1 MARYRETFRRH
12 PVRFSLPII
21 VSIAFAAWFAFGSPR
36 VYRSTASVWI
46 DNGPVEGSS
55 LEDLSVQAA
64 QASMGLLTGPVGPA
78 PIEQVTLKEQ
88 LSSPMFDQAVG
99 EDSLLPRYLASGARQ
114 GFSPTVL
121 LKHGGVSIQYE
132 VMQAIQTGVTT
143 SSPGPEVLRVAYS
156 GPTPAVA
163 QSVLKSLLAHLK
175 SNSTIY
181 GNDFAQTEAMFFEQT
196 ATVASRAAVNA
207 AATVASYK
215 SEHPSAS
222 VDTDPIYAALRQS
235 AKKTSSALT
244 AATAAVNSIH
254 QGSTGMNAV
263 IRVIDP
269 PSLPSGP
276 TVSTGQT
283 ALSLVGGL
291 VAGLLMSLVAVVPST
306 PTVRRWDSEL
316 STAPWMRLRWDR
328 RASAAARLQHARAC
342 ARRRRRSAG
351 ILSLRRPS

>member
-21 VSIAFAAWFAFGSPR
+21 VAIAFAAWFAFGSAR
-36 VYRSTASVWI
+36 VYRSTATIWI

-55 LEDLSVQAA
+55 LDNLSVQAA
-64 QASMGLLTGPVGPA
+64 EASMGLLTGPVGPA
-78 PIEQVTLKEQ
+78 PIEQLTLKEQ
-88 LSSPMFDQAVG
+88 LSTPAFDQAVG
-99 EDSLLPRYLASGARQ
+99 EDSLLPRYLASGTRQ

-121 LKHGGVSIQYE
+121 LNHGGASIPYE
-132 VMQAIQTGVTT
+132 LTKAIQTDVTT
-143 SSPGPEVLRVAYS
+143 SSTGPEVLRLAYS

-175 SNSTIY
+175 NNSTIY
-181 GNDFAQTEAMFFEQT
+181 GNDFAQTEVTFLEQT
-196 ATVASRAAVNA
+196 ATVASRAAVTA
-207 AATVASYK
+207 AATAASYK
-215 SEHPSAS
+215 SQHPSATTQ
-222 VDTDPIYAALRQS
+222 TDPIYAALRAS

-244 AATAAVNSIH
+244 AATAAVTSIH
-254 QGSTGMNAV
+254 QGSAGMNAV

-283 ALSLVGGL
+283 ALSLLGGL
-291 VAGLLMSLVAVVPST
+291 IAGLLMSLVAVVLST
-306 PTVRRWDSEL
+306 PIVRRWDSEL
-316 STAPWMRLRWDR
+316 STAPWMSLRWDR
-328 RASAAARLQHARAC
+328 RASAAARLQNARAC
-342 ARRRRRSAG
+342 ARRRRSAG